1 MRSIRQI
8 NWLAAISATLIVV
21 LISAAVLLMMGR
33 VPWCQYGGPWWWS
46 GEVFSRHNSQHLFD
60 AYTFTHLIHGIAFF
74 WLLWLVAKKW
84 PMSLGFRFLLAAT
97 IGWVWEI
104 WENTEFIINRYRIA
118 TISLDYY
125 GDSVLNSVGDIAA
138 CLFAFYLAAILPW
151 RVSIFIII
159 LIEILLAYFI
169 RDNLFLNIV
178 MLIYPVQ
185 AIKVWQS
192 GG

>member
-74 WLLWLVAKKW
+74 WLLWLLAKKRA
-84 PMSLGFRFLLAAT
+84 MSLWFRFLLYAL
-97 IGWVWEI
+97 GGPGSEI
-104 WENTEFIINRYRIA
+104 RGNT
-118 TISLDYY
+118 
-125 GDSVLNSVGDIAA
+125 
-138 CLFAFYLAAILPW
+138 
-151 RVSIFIII
+151 
-159 LIEILLAYFI
+159 
-169 RDNLFLNIV
+169 
-178 MLIYPVQ
+178 
-185 AIKVWQS
+185 
-192 GG
+192 